1 MSAVALGLALLLTA
15 QTEPVAASKIILV
28 GDSTTAVNSGWGG
41 AFCHRHVTSDL
52 ACLNLAREGR
62 SSSSY
67 RDEGSWDIARSE
79 MAAAGYRRTWVLIQ
93 FGHNDQPGK
102 PHANAL
108 ETAFPANLRRYVEET
123 RASGANPVLV
133 TPLTRRRF
141 VDGELDNNLAAWA
154 EAVRRVGTETDTP
167 VIDLN
172 AASARLVTAMG
183 PLQAARLGAS
193 PAPVAGV
200 ADLLDGDAASTP
212 PAAPFD
218 RQAPFGRRAT
228 GFDYTHLGDLG
239 ADLFAGIVAEGLME
253 AAPDLRPDLIP

>member
-1 MSAVALGLALLLTA
+1 MSAAALALSLLLTA
-15 QTEPVAASKIILV
+15 QSEPVAAAKIILV

-41 AFCHRHVTSDL
+41 AFCHRHVTSDI

-79 MAAAGYRRTWVLIQ
+79 MAASGYRRTLVLIQ

-102 PHANAL
+102 PHANDL
-108 ETAFPANLRRYVEET
+108 ETAFPDNLRRYVDEA
-123 RASGANPVLV
+123 RAAGATPVLV

-154 EAVRRVGTETDTP
+154 EVVRRVGAETDTP

-172 AASARLVTAMG
+172 AASARLVAAMG
-183 PLQAARLGAS
+183 PLQASRLGA
-193 PAPVAGV
+193 AAVPVAGV
-200 ADLLDGDAASTP
+200 VDLLDGGAAETP
-212 PAAPFD
+212 PPAPYD

-228 GFDYTHLGDLG
+228 DFDYTHLGDLG
-239 ADLFAGIVAEGLME
+239 ADLFAGVVAEGLME
-253 AAPDLRPDLIP
+253 VAPDLRPDLIP